1 MQVQRDS
8 TDTSSRNL
16 PRSLIS
22 TTKQPNPRDSS
33 GGGGSFYFPLKIE
46 ADPASIATL
55 SNSVAD
61 CTMYTILVSIFGA
74 GQVGTSLS
82 PIISNSI
89 FIGFLIITTVGMFC
103 CCLSE

>member
-33 GGGGSFYFPLKIE
+33 RGGGSFYFPLKIE

-74 GQVGTSLS
+74 GQVGASLS
-82 PIISNSI
+82 NHFKFYFYRFSYHHNSWNV
-89 FIGFLIITTVGMFC
+89 L
-103 CCLSE
+103 LLPL